1 MKMEEQRKKYDKEYY
16 LKNKEK
22 RIGQVLKN
30 HSKNREKRLKQM
42 KELHLKNIEKD
53 SKKNKEYRLKNI
65 EAIKKQQKEYKAIDW
80 IKDNR
85 SDFKEVCRMAGRSP
99 EYVREKILQ
108 SLLEREKQ
116 IVNNTATIQENTSNI
131 SVYNLPRYMHSYL
144 DRKKDDK

>member
-1 MKMEEQRKKYDKEYY
+1 MGTINNLVEVGFHSER
-16 LKNKEK
+16 NKEAEQHLW
-22 RIGQVLKN
+22 ISVLAKAMEDAFQ
-30 HSKNREKRLKQM
+30 SSEWGESR
-42 KELHLKNIEKD
+42 
-53 SKKNKEYRLKNI
+53 
-65 EAIKKQQKEYKAIDW
+65 KAIDW

-131 SVYNLPRYMHSYL
+131 SVCNLPRYMHSYL